1 MSKKIFVLIAFL
13 QFYAFLAPPSALA
26 YNTNHVA
33 ILPLINTANC
43 KDKEILQLVETKVKD
58 KFKFPFYEIIPTE
71 SVTTGI
77 KKSMTMEKITNQS
90 SMKKLSADLPAD
102 IIIAIELVQAQSLLV
117 TPSLWSLY
125 SDDDTYLDTKVFIKC
140 YTYNVKN
147 DNYLSLKASSSG
159 LEPIRVDTTLYN
171 SVEKAM
177 DQIIR
182 KLPYKRVPDD
192 ALSKNTE
199 SSLSDSQVALRLSAS
214 TSGS

>member
-1 MSKKIFVLIAFL
+1 MRGEIMAMSKKIFILIAFL
-13 QFYAFLAPPSALA
+13 QFYAFLAPLPALA

-71 SVTTGI
+71 SVTSTI

-147 DNYLSLKASSSG
+147 DTYLSLKASSSG
-159 LEPIRVDTTLYN
+159 LEPIRVDTTLYS

-192 ALSKNTE
+192 ALSKNIE
-199 SSLSDSQVALRLSAS
+199 SSLSDDQVP
-214 TSGS
+214 G